1 MGRSD
6 ARSDETETKRKSR
19 REAQRKSRREATRER
34 RRETKMKSR
43 REGGK
48 RIHESYMGSSEGGK
62 EGERRRERETKKNK
76 KYIRRTWAAVREATR
91 IRRGEGEKNN
101 MCGSDRS
108 IEEKTERG
116 REE

>member
-19 REAQRKSRREATRER
+19 REAQRKSRRETKRKRRREATRER

-48 RIHESYMGSSEGGK
+48 RIHESYMGSSERGN
-62 EGERRRERETKKNK
+62 ENK
-76 KYIRRTWAAVREATR
+76 K
-91 IRRGEGEKNN
+91 G
-101 MCGSDRS
+101 
-108 IEEKTERG
+108 RG
-116 REE
+116 REK